1 MKQIVHLSARDSQ
14 SANKSPIRWT
24 IASCQVR
31 GIRVFPTFFPEH
43 RDRESCTKRISTREI
58 SRSKFPLPSIIN
70 NRKLRLVEIPDLF
83 SSRECFSSPIFSLA
97 VVDLSA
103 PSWERTDGKVWDWNW
118 KWLLIRGGEVDLLFA
133 TWRYF
138 VSSIA
143 STRWKSEEG
152 DGNRNGWKSSNIAC
166 MNIVNEIS

>member
-1 MKQIVHLSARDSQ
+1 MNDSQ
-14 SANKSPIRWT
+14 LSGSRYSRVPNFLSR
-24 IASCQVR
+24 AS
-31 GIRVFPTFFPEH
+31 GS
-43 RDRESCTKRISTREI
+43 RELHETREI

-152 DGNRNGWKSSNIAC
+152 DGNRNGWKSSNIVC